1 VSNSGDGPVFI
12 CGAERSGTSLM
23 YALLASH
30 PQLSMIR
37 RANMW
42 RWFYGKFGDLG
53 DPENL
58 DAAID
63 ALERYKRLAP
73 LEADWERV
81 RREFDEGPPT
91 YGRLFDL
98 PHRHRAERIGR
109 ARWGDKSL
117 HSEYFAREI
126 FTEFPDARVIHMV
139 RDPRDRYASIANR
152 YEHSSKGIA
161 SATGR
166 WLASV
171 RAGETN
177 MSRYPDR
184 YSVVRFEDLLED
196 PLVVTSQTCAFIGEA
211 FDPEMMKMSG
221 APEHSH
227 GNSSFGDLA
236 PKTIS
241 TAPMGR
247 YRTKLR
253 PADIA
258 FIQLVAGGPMRRH
271 GYAIDAVDLRGA
283 ERWRFAAVTA
293 PRDSCRLA
301 YWSLNQRR
309 HQAEERPPATRLVDA
324 E

>member
-1 VSNSGDGPVFI
+1 M
-12 CGAERSGTSLM
+12 TS
-23 YALLASH
+23 AI
-30 PQLSMIR
+30 P
-37 RANMW
+37 
-42 RWFYGKFGDLG
+42 D
-53 DPENL
+53 NL
-58 DAAID
+58 DDAID
-63 ALERYKRLAP
+63 ALVRYKRLAP

-81 RREFDEGPPT
+81 RREFDDGPPT

-117 HSEYFAREI
+117 HSEYFANQI

-152 YEHSSKGIA
+152 YEHGSKGIA

-171 RAGETN
+171 RAGEAN
-177 MSRYPDR
+177 LSRYPDR
-184 YSVVRFEDLLED
+184 YSDRALRGPAGGSRRGDLPDVR
-196 PLVVTSQTCAFIGEA
+196 VHRRGVR
-211 FDPEMMKMSG
+211 PEMMKMSG

-236 PKTIS
+236 PTTIS

-271 GYAIDAVDLRGA
+271 GYTIDAVDLHGA
-283 ERWRFAAVTA
+283 ERLRFAAVTA

-301 YWSLNQRR
+301 YWSLHQRR
-309 HQAEERPPATRLVDA
+309 HQTDERPPATRLVDA